1 MSLPVEIVFGI
12 YLGVITGILPA
23 LVSGVLGFVFKYVTG
38 VTIPGLGVV
47 VLALAL
53 AGINGGLLALNDET
67 IRSSERA
74 PAILTAIVVILMLSL
89 YAHAQGDKLGASVPK
104 RLSLQQLRDRTL
116 STDVVELVGGR
127 GRATVE
133 VAGEVSD
140 MEGYPPLPAETRR
153 AIVDGKWTFPAHLP
167 LVELEDRFAERLR
180 TEFDLADVAVRI
192 DERANAT
199 VAAAPPAGALSKR
212 VPQGKRAV
220 TIPALVP
227 TGIARGDVVRV
238 IASDLTVDGTVLAA
252 RTTGSPEP
260 SAGKPAANGAGGA
273 RTDGTPS
280 DAARPDDE
288 PRGDGG
294 PRTDGGRA
302 PARTDPQTDGGEP
315 LPTPPSAAAPTTT
328 GGEGRVTVAVDRTE
342 ATALLRAGRG
352 RVLVLSRGTR
362 REYELTTLLRRA
374 GKRFRK
380 VSVVPGGPLDG
391 HTIGEVGVRET
402 YDVAVLAA
410 RHDSWT
416 VAPTGS
422 QRLSAE
428 DELFVVGSR
437 DAIDR
442 FAEAA
447 R

>member
-12 YLGVITGILPA
+12 YLGIITGIVPA

-47 VLALAL
+47 VLALAI

-74 PAILTAIVVILMLSL
+74 PAVLTAIVVVLMISL
-89 YAHAQGDKLGASVPK
+89 YAHAKGDTLGASAPK

-127 GRATVE
+127 GRVTVE

-153 AIVDGKWTFPAHLP
+153 AIVDGDWIFPADLP
-167 LVELEDRFAERLR
+167 LAELEDRFAERLR
-180 TEFDLADVAVRI
+180 TELDLADVAVRI

-199 VAAAPPAGALSKR
+199 VAAAPPTGALSKR

-220 TIPALVP
+220 SVPALVP

-238 IASDLTVDGTVLAA
+238 IASDLSVDGTVLAA
-252 RTTGSPEP
+252 RTSGKPEP
-260 SAGKPAANGAGGA
+260 GAAKPTGGGSGGDATAEGGRGDAEARGDGDA
-273 RTDGTPS
+273 RTDG
-280 DAARPDDE
+280 
-288 PRGDGG
+288 GG
-294 PRTDGGRA
+294 ASEAGPPA
-302 PARTDPQTDGGEP
+302 PPVA
-315 LPTPPSAAAPTTT
+315 SAPTTT
-328 GGEGRVTVAVDRTE
+328 GGEGRVTVAVDRSQ

-362 REYELTTLLRRA
+362 REYELTTLLRRT

-391 HTIGEVGVRET
+391 HTIGEVGVREA

-416 VAPTGS
+416 IAPSGS
-422 QRLSAE
+422 QFLSAE
-428 DELFVVGSR
+428 DQLFVVGSR
-437 DAIDR
+437 DALDR
-442 FAEAA
+442 FAEVA

>member
-1 MSLPVEIVFGI
+1 MSLPVEILFGI
-12 YLGVITGILPA
+12 YLGIITGIVPA
-23 LVSGVLGFVFKYVTG
+23 LVAGVLGFVFKYVTG

-47 VLALAL
+47 VLALAI

-74 PAILTAIVVILMLSL
+74 PAILTAIVIILMISL

-104 RLSLQQLRDRTL
+104 RLSLKQLRDRTL
-116 STDVVELVGGR
+116 STDVIELVGGR
-127 GRATVE
+127 GRATVA
-133 VAGEVSD
+133 VAGEVND

-153 AIVDGKWTFPAHLP
+153 AIVEGKWTFPADLP

-180 TEFDLADVAVRI
+180 TEFNLADVAVRI
-192 DERANAT
+192 DEQARAT
-199 VAAAPPAGALSKR
+199 VAAAPPTGALSKR

-220 TIPALVP
+220 SIPALVP

-238 IASDLTVDGTVLAA
+238 IASDLTVDATVLAA
-252 RTTGSPEP
+252 RSSGKPEP
-260 SAGKPAANGAGGA
+260 QSEKTPVDSSGPGTNDLPGPNAS
-273 RTDGTPS
+273 RSDG
-280 DAARPDDE
+280 E
-288 PRGDGG
+288 
-294 PRTDGGRA
+294 PRTDGG
-302 PARTDPQTDGGEP
+302 E
-315 LPTPPSAAAPTTT
+315 TPPLTAVAAGAPTTT
-328 GGEGRVTVAVDRTE
+328 GGEGRVTVAVDRAE

-362 REYELTTLLRRA
+362 REYELTTLLRRT

-380 VSVVPGGPLDG
+380 VSVVAGGPLDG
-391 HTIGEVGVRET
+391 HTIGEVGVRER

-416 VAPTGS
+416 IAPNGS
-422 QRLSAE
+422 QSLSAE

-442 FAEAA
+442 FAEVA

>member
-1 MSLPVEIVFGI
+1 MSLPVEIVFGV
-12 YLGVITGILPA
+12 YLGVITGVVPA
-23 LVSGVLGFVFKYVTG
+23 LVAGVLGFVFKYVTD

-53 AGINGGLLALNDET
+53 AGINGGLLALNDQT

-74 PAILTAIVVILMLSL
+74 PAILTAIVVILMISL
-89 YAHAQGDKLGASVPK
+89 YAHAQGDKLGSSVPK
-104 RLSLQQLRDRTL
+104 RLSLRELRDRTL

-127 GRATVE
+127 GRAVVE
-133 VAGEVSD
+133 VAGDVSD

-153 AIVDGKWTFPAHLP
+153 AIAEGEWTFPADVP
-167 LVELEDRFAERLR
+167 LIELEDRFAERLR

-199 VAAAPPAGALSKR
+199 VAAAPPTGALSKR

-220 TIPALVP
+220 SVPALVP

-238 IASDLTVDGTVLAA
+238 LTADRSVEGPVLAA
-252 RTTGSPEP
+252 KTSGAPVAG
-260 SAGKPAANGAGGA
+260 AGKASLAAGQPTGDAPE
-273 RTDGTPS
+273 TESDGRDGES
-280 DAARPDDE
+280 RD
-288 PRGDGG
+288 DGG
-294 PRTDGGRA
+294 PRTDGG
-302 PARTDPQTDGGEP
+302 EP
-315 LPTPPSAAAPTTT
+315 VPTPSSAAPTTT
-328 GGEGRVTVAVDRTE
+328 GGEGRVTVAVDRAE
-342 ATALLRAGRG
+342 AKALLDAGRG

-391 HTIGEVGVRET
+391 HSIGEVGIRDR

-410 RHDSWT
+410 RHDSWAI
-416 VAPTGS
+416 APDGS
-422 QRLSAE
+422 QLLSAE